1 MSTIQR
7 SSEPLIKPRSGWDSP
22 LNSASDAQTVRFCTE
37 RGLTDVSCGVCS
49 VAKRQ
54 LPASMGWGPSFPVN
68 KMYLV
73 AIWCCVFAISAT
85 RMRQRT
91 EKRHNRGAF
100 PLPRDRSQPIGRWQW
115 PAPSNPGMIL
125 ALGGPTVERPAQP
138 PERSC
143 HLKPEP
149 RAVGSIR
156 KPIVTREQRKA
167 NGLRQP
173 ASRALVRPAGRLRVP
188 GSCRRSSRT
197 VRSNSGENRAMLGLT
212 QRVLA

>member
-100 PLPRDRSQPIGRWQW
+100 SLPRDRSQPIGRWQW

-125 ALGGPTVERPAQP
+125 ALGGPTVERPAQSP
-138 PERSC
+138 KRSC

-149 RAVGSIR
+149 GQLARY
-156 KPIVTREQRKA
+156 
-167 NGLRQP
+167 
-173 ASRALVRPAGRLRVP
+173 ASRLLHVSNEKQMACGSQHLGLWFDQPGVCEYPVRVGDRVAPSGPIAGK
-188 GSCRRSSRT
+188 T
-197 VRSNSGENRAMLGLT
+197 VRC
-212 QRVLA
+212 LA